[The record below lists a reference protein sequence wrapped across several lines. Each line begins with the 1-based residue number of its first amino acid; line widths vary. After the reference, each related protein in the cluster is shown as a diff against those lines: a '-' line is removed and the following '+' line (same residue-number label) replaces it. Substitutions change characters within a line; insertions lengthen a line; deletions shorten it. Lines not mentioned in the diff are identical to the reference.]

1 MKRFGIFMAA
11 TALLAVSCSSNEE
24 VVTEETVEAV
34 TYTVDTEASNI
45 NWRGEE
51 NENHFHEGTI
61 AFSEGTMTL
70 KGEEVVEGNFQV
82 DLSTIKVTDDVTPE
96 EKVPYLVGH
105 LQDTAFFFMA
115 DYPMIDVTIG
125 DYKDGKLA
133 TTISVQGVEIKE
145 DVPVKIATTEEGAT
159 VTGDFSID
167 LAPAK
172 LMGFAPNPET
182 GSAISS
188 KIDFNLNLVLKK

>member
-1 MKRFGIFMAA
+1 MAA
-11 TALLAVSCSSNEE
+11 TALLAVSCSTNEE
-24 VVTEETVEAV
+24 AVTEETVEAV
-34 TYTVDTEASNI
+34 SYTVDTEASNI

-70 KGEEVVEGNFQV
+70 KGEEVVEGNFKV

-115 DYPMIDVTIG
+115 DYPTIDVKIG

-145 DVPVKIATTEEGAT
+145 DVPVKVATTDEGAT